1 MQDTVI
7 AADAIKRRS
16 RRSYTKAFK
25 AQVVAQCDRG
35 DKSIAQIA
43 MEYQINA
50 NLIHKWSRQSKV
62 SSPQRMLP
70 VTVESPRSPSP
81 DSCGYIEV
89 LIGTTSIRFYGPIDP
104 ANAHVVLA
112 ALR

>member
-7 AADAIKRRS
+7 IADTAKRRS

-43 MEYQINA
+43 MEHQINA
-50 NLIHKWSRQSKV
+50 NLIHKWSRQLKALPHQPMV
-62 SSPQRMLP
+62 P
-70 VTVESPRSPSP
+70 VTVETPRLASPGAG
-81 DSCGYIEV
+81 GYIEV
-89 LIGTTSIRFYGPIDP
+89 LMGAATIRFYGPVDP
-104 ANAHVVLA
+104 ASAHVLLA